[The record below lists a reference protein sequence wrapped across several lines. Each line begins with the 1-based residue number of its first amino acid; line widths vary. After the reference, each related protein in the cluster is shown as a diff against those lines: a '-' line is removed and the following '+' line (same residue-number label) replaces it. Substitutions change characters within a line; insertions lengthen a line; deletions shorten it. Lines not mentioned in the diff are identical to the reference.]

1 MKTIQMEIDD
11 SLLAEVEWATKASGA
26 TPSEFICN
34 AIRLVLREE
43 AILLLEKN
51 LGKVMPQ
58 NLLWKMNLMLG
69 KQNRFGVMNESRR
82 YLLIYV

>member
-11 SLLAEVEWATKASGA
+11 SLLAEVERATKASGA

-43 AILLLEKN
+43 AIPLLEKKH
-51 LGKVMPQ
+51 GEGYATKPVVKDEFDAWETEQ
-58 NLLWKMNLMLG
+58 VWG
-69 KQNRFGVMNESRR
+69 NE
-82 YLLIYV
+82 